1 MTMGPYW
8 QGLSLG
14 ASLIMAIGAQN
25 AHVLRT
31 GLQRRHVALTVAA
44 CIAIDIVLIGLGV
57 AGMGAA
63 VNDNAVLL
71 AAVRWG
77 GAAFLLCYGL
87 RSLRAALRGDSFE
100 LAASA
105 KAGSRRHAMLSV
117 AALSLLNPHVYIDTV
132 VLLGGIGSR
141 LPGLQRPWFTAG
153 AATASV
159 LWFCAIGFGARQLAP
174 LFNRR
179 AVWRCVDLLTACMM
193 LALSALLVADA

>member
-1 MTMGPYW
+1 MGPYL
-8 QGLSLG
+8 QGLSVG

-31 GLQRRHVALTVAA
+31 GLLRRHVALTVGA
-44 CIAIDIVLIGLGV
+44 CIAIDVVLITLGV

-63 VNDNAVLL
+63 VNGNAVLL
-71 AAVRWG
+71 SAVRWG
-77 GAAFLLCYGL
+77 GAAFLLWYGV

-100 LAASA
+100 LAGDGAA
-105 KAGSRRHAMLSV
+105 QTRRRAILSV
-117 AALSLLNPHVYIDTV
+117 AALSLLNPHVYLDTV

-141 LPGLQRPWFTAG
+141 LPAPQQPWFTAG
-153 AATASV
+153 AATASA

-179 AVWRCVDLLTACMM
+179 AVWRCIDLLTACMM
-193 LALSALLVADA
+193 LTLSALLAFER